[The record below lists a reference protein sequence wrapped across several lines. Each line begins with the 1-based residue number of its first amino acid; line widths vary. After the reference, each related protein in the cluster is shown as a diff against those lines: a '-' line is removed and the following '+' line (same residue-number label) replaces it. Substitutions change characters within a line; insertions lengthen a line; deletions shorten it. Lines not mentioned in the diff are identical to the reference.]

1 DAVWPMA
8 AAIGELVMFAGIL
21 IWTTYLGL
29 FAAKLMLR
37 PDDAR
42 AERDHPVQLAF
53 LSLIGITAVLVGSA
67 LLPYVRPVGSLFFMA
82 GAFFLLGYAVHATAK
97 LWLGERDPALSLP
110 MLHIP
115 AASAAF
121 TVAGNAALFGWE
133 GLGRLVFGLGMLSW
147 FAIEALVLQRLLT
160 GPRLAAEQRPLLGV
174 QLAPPTVGGVAALA
188 VFGPAA
194 LPIAAALLGY
204 ALFQAL
210 VLLRMAPWIA
220 ANGFAPTWWAFSF
233 GAAALGTLPLR
244 ILAQSPSPLIE
255 GLALLL
261 FVAANL
267 VVGALVILTI
277 RSFVG
282 ATPRAAAPELS

>member
-1 DAVWPMA
+1 MA
-8 AAIGELVMFAGIL
+8 ARHRLLAVTFSLATLLYVDRIAIS
-21 IWTTYLGL
+21 
-29 FAAKLMLR
+29 AAKTQVSG
-37 PDDAR
+37 DF
-42 AERDHPVQLAF
+42 QL
-53 LSLIGITAVLVGSA
+53 SDTQ
-67 LLPYVRPVGSLFFMA
+67 
-82 GAFFLLGYAVHATAK
+82 
-97 LWLGERDPALSLP
+97 
-110 MLHIP
+110 
-115 AASAAF
+115 
-121 TVAGNAALFGWE
+121 FGW
-133 GLGRLVFGLGMLSW
+133 VLSA
-147 FAIEALVLQRLLT
+147 FA
-160 GPRLAAEQRPLLGV
+160 
-174 QLAPPTVGGVAALA
+174 
-188 VFGPAA
+188 
-194 LPIAAALLGY
+194 LGY